1 MAEKKR
7 KTLDQALIGAVKMSE
22 GYVRKGSYEFYPD
35 PDIVDV
41 IQRGLAKNEVE
52 HGYRYCP

>member
-1 MAEKKR
+1 MAGKKR
-7 KTLDQALIGAVKMSE
+7 KTLDQALTGTVKMSE
-22 GYVRKGSYEFYPD
+22 GYVRKSSYEFYPD
-35 PDIVDV
+35 PEIVDI